1 MDRFA
6 EQAHDG
12 FQAVGGNYMY
22 MSYALSA
29 QHELFQLGMNLF
41 QRELETG
48 RKIAAC
54 RDMSQAL
61 AVFNHLMK
69 ETAEDF
75 SAATSRLLH
84 HASAMGANSLQET
97 EQRVRAAGETAQAAS
112 EAAAQTVTETEA
124 KPRRTAAHSARPRR
138 RVRK

>member
-1 MDRFA
+1 
-6 EQAHDG
+6 
-12 FQAVGGNYMY
+12 

-54 RDMSQAL
+54 RDMSQAF
-61 AVFNHLMK
+61 AAFNHLMK

-84 HASAMGANSLQET
+84 HASAMGSNSLQET
-97 EQRVRAAGETAQAAS
+97 EHRMRAAGETAQAAT
-112 EAAAQTVTETEA
+112 EAAARTMTESAE
-124 KPRRTAAHSARPRR
+124 KPRRAAAAHSSRPRR
-138 RVRK
+138 RARKGP